1 MNPLNAEIGGLPAI
15 VLILGLGAAF
25 VVTLVGLAVVS
36 SGGDRRRRER
46 RLQSVVHRTRQS
58 EEKSRLQITSVRQK
72 SEDSGIPLLDGIV
85 RRLLPRPHL
94 LRKRLRSTG
103 LNIKIGHYL
112 LACLATMPATVLI
125 VIVAAG
131 LPLLLAAPIG
141 VIVGVGLPHMVI
153 GIMVKRRQ
161 ERFIGQFPEAIDL
174 IVRGLK
180 SGLPVTESV
189 RTVGSEIPK
198 PVGGEFRQ
206 IMEHLAL
213 GKTLEEAMWLATER
227 IDIPEFRFFVVSL
240 SVQRE
245 TGGNLAETLENLAE
259 ILRKRR
265 QTKLKIRALSSEARA
280 SALIIGALPFIMFVL
295 IWMVNSEYLLP
306 LFTDLRGNIML
317 GIGLF
322 WLFTGFGVMA
332 KMVRFEI

>member
-1 MNPLNAEIGGLPAI
+1 MDLSTTEIAGLPA
-15 VLILGLGAAF
+15 VVFALGLGAAF
-25 VVTLVGLAVVS
+25 VVTLLGLAVVT
-36 SGGDRRRRER
+36 SGGDRRRRDHRVQAVVR
-46 RLQSVVHRTRQS
+46 RARP
-58 EEKSRLQITSVRQK
+58 EEGRAQPQVTSVRQK
-72 SEDSGIPLLDGIV
+72 SEESGIPLLDGIV
-85 RRLLPRPHL
+85 RRVLPRPQL
-94 LRKRLRSTG
+94 LRKRLKSTG
-103 LNIKIGHYL
+103 ADIKVSHYL
-112 LACLATMPATVLI
+112 LACAATMAATVLV
-125 VIVAAG
+125 VIVSVG
-131 LPLLLAAPIG
+131 LPLTLAAPIG
-141 VIVGVGLPHMVI
+141 VILGVGLPHIVI
-153 GIMVKRRQ
+153 GMMVKRRQ

-180 SGLPVTESV
+180 SGLPITESA
-189 RTVGSEIPK
+189 RTVGSEIPN

-206 IMEHLAL
+206 IMEQMAL
-213 GKTLEEAMWLATER
+213 GKTLEEAMWLASDR

-245 TGGNLAETLENLAE
+245 TGGNLAETLENLAD

-295 IWMVNSEYLLP
+295 IWMVNGEYLLP
-306 LFTDLRGNIML
+306 LFDDIRGNIML

-322 WLFTGFGVMA
+322 WLFMGFAVMA

>member
-25 VVTLVGLAVVS
+25 VVTLVGLAVVT

-46 RLQSVVHRTRQS
+46 RLQSVVHRTRPS
-58 EEKSRLQITSVRQK
+58 EDKSRPQITSVRQK

-94 LRKRLRSTG
+94 LRKRLRNTG
-103 LNIKIGHYL
+103 LKIKIGHYL
-112 LACLATMPATVLI
+112 LACLATMLVTVLI
-125 VIVAAG
+125 VIVSAG
-131 LPLLLAAPIG
+131 LPLVLAAPIG

-206 IMEHLAL
+206 IMDHLAL

-245 TGGNLAETLENLAE
+245 TGGNLAETLENLAD